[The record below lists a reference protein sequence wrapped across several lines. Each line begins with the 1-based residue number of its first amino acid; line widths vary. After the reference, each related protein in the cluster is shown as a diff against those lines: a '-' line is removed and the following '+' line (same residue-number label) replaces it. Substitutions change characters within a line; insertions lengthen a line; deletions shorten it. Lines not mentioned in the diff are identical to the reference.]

1 MTAVIVVVLILLGVG
16 IVVAPLLRLREWL
29 RQSPPGPKPQE
40 PPDGDS

>member
-1 MTAVIVVVLILLGVG
+1 VTAAIVVVLILLGIG

-29 RQSPPGPKPQE
+29 RQSRPGPETQE